1 MCRKRKIVSKVFCVA
16 HHLLILLRLDTHS
29 LVYCR
34 KPTSFDLSA
43 FTLALENLG
52 IFDKLLVD
60 IKKGEII
67 MANIY
72 DLIVIGGGP
81 GGYLAAERAAHAGL
95 KTLLFEK
102 NSLGGVCLNEGC
114 IPSKALLNSAKT
126 YLHAKHSDA
135 YGVSCEN
142 VTIDQAK
149 VIARKRKVV
158 KTLVSGVGAKMKAN
172 KVTVVKEEATID
184 GKSTEGF
191 TVKSASGSYIG
202 KNLII
207 ATGSSAAVPPIPG
220 VKENLGDFVCTN
232 REVLELTEIP
242 EKFTVIGGGV
252 IGLEMAAYYAAVGAK
267 VTVVEMLDHIAGPTD
282 REISTRL
289 QKELEALGIKF
300 LLGHACEQIEKGAVY
315 VKSPEGQ
322 SLSIPADKVL
332 LSIGR
337 RANYMN
343 LGLDTIGVETDRPG
357 IRTDPMCR
365 TNVEGVYAIG
375 DVNGHHMLA
384 HTAYREAEVAVNT
397 ILGKKDYMRYNA
409 NPSVIYTMPEVASVG
424 KTEEECK
431 EKGIDFEVRKLS
443 MMFSGR
449 FVAENEGA
457 DGLCKIIVDKKKRTV
472 LGVHLIGTY
481 AGEMIW
487 GAAEMLEAQLRVS
500 DARQIIFPHPTV
512 SEIIREVLW
521 EFPET

>member
-1 MCRKRKIVSKVFCVA
+1 ME
-16 HHLLILLRLDTHS
+16 L
-29 LVYCR
+29 
-34 KPTSFDLSA
+34 
-43 FTLALENLG
+43 
-52 IFDKLLVD
+52 
-60 IKKGEII
+60 
-67 MANIY
+67 Y

-126 YLHAKHSDA
+126 YLHAKHASM
-135 YGVSCEN
+135 YGVNTEN
-142 VTIDQAK
+142 VTVDQAK
-149 VIARKRKVV
+149 VIERKRKVV
-158 KTLVSGVGAKMKAN
+158 KTLVSGVGAKMRQH
-172 KVTVVKEEATID
+172 KVVVVKEEATID
-184 GKSTEGF
+184 GKCADGF
-191 TVKSASGSYIG
+191 KIKSASGTYTG
-202 KNLII
+202 KKLII

-232 REVLELTEIP
+232 REVLELTQIP
-242 EKFTVIGGGV
+242 EQFTVIGGGV
-252 IGLEMAAYYAAVGAK
+252 IGLEMAAYYAAVGSK

-289 QKELEALGIKF
+289 QKELEAMGITF
-300 LLGHACEQIEKGAVY
+300 LLGHACEKVEPGKVY
-315 VKSPEGQ
+315 VKAPDGTQKVIE
-322 SLSIPADKVL
+322 ANKVL

-343 LGLDTIGVETDRPG
+343 IGLETIGVKTDRPG
-357 IRTDPMCR
+357 IVTDAMCR
-365 TNVEGVYAIG
+365 TNVPDVYAIG
-375 DVNGHHMLA
+375 DVNGHHMMA

-397 ILGKKDYMRYNA
+397 ILGKKDYMRYHA

-424 KTEEECK
+424 KTEEDCK
-431 EKGIDFEVRKLS
+431 AQGVEYELKKLS
-443 MMFSGR
+443 MMYSGR

-457 DGLCKIIVDKKKRTV
+457 DGLCKIIVDKKTRLI
-472 LGVHLIGTY
+472 LGVHLIGAY

-487 GAAEMLEAQLRVS
+487 GGAQMLETQLRVN

-512 SEIIREVLW
+512 SEILREVLW
-521 EFPET
+521 EFDD

>member
-1 MCRKRKIVSKVFCVA
+1 ME
-16 HHLLILLRLDTHS
+16 L
-29 LVYCR
+29 
-34 KPTSFDLSA
+34 
-43 FTLALENLG
+43 
-52 IFDKLLVD
+52 
-60 IKKGEII
+60 
-67 MANIY
+67 Y

-126 YLHAKHSDA
+126 YLHAKHASM
-135 YGVSCEN
+135 YGVNTEN
-142 VTIDQAK
+142 VTVDQAK
-149 VIARKRKVV
+149 VVARKRKVV
-158 KTLVSGVGAKMKAN
+158 KTLVSGVGAKMRQH
-172 KVTVVKEEATID
+172 KVVVVKEEATID
-184 GKSTEGF
+184 GKCADGF
-191 TVKSASGSYIG
+191 KIKSASGTYTG
-202 KNLII
+202 KKLII

-232 REVLELTEIP
+232 REVLELTQIP
-242 EKFTVIGGGV
+242 EQFTVIGGGV
-252 IGLEMAAYYAAVGAK
+252 IGLEMAAYYAAVGSK

-289 QKELEALGIKF
+289 QKELEAMGITF
-300 LLGHACEQIEKGAVY
+300 LLGHACEKVEPGKVY
-315 VKSPEGQ
+315 VKAPDGAQKVIE
-322 SLSIPADKVL
+322 ANKVL

-343 LGLDTIGVETDRPG
+343 IGLETIGVKTDRPG
-357 IRTDPMCR
+357 IVTDAMCR
-365 TNVEGVYAIG
+365 TNVPDVYAIG

-397 ILGKKDYMRYNA
+397 ILGKKDYMRYHA

-424 KTEEECK
+424 LTEQECK
-431 EKGIDFEVRKLS
+431 EKGREVEIKKLS
-443 MMFSGR
+443 MMYSGR

-457 DGLCKIIVDKKKRTV
+457 DGLCKIIVDKKTRLI
-472 LGVHLIGTY
+472 LGVHLIGAY

-487 GAAEMLEAQLRVS
+487 GGAQMLETQFRVN

-521 EFPET
+521 EFPDK